1 MDVKTLKPC
10 FYSSESVRGRPQTH
24 DKRVAIGNVRG
35 RNVDSSISLNHVLP
49 IREADGINDE
59 LNPVHLYSND
69 HE

>member
-1 MDVKTLKPC
+1 MLRRYSHVFTVVKV
-10 FYSSESVRGRPQTH
+10 FVGAH
-24 DKRVAIGNVRG
+24 KRMTRELRLGIVRG
-35 RNVDSSISLNHVLP
+35 RNVDSSISFNHVLP